1 MVCSVSEDN
10 GDGSGQRLPGRNGA
24 RAYVRARPRDSH
36 VVFPRKSGMPGSV
49 GVGMFAVS
57 LRLDIV
63 NLGLCHQ
70 HIRHCYCTAQLLLLA
85 SEPFCALYSAA
96 TRPSRL
102 AVDAVG
108 YRCIIPCAPHLHES
122 PVVLDVCDSDTH
134 VIIHTIPALRTRGGC
149 HTRQGMSL
157 SQQFHP
163 APTSHRLYVRS
174 LQPCCNLPISQYRMT
189 PGSIGTM
196 PRCEPRTE
204 ETERHVS
211 HEYFAPHV
219 ALMSVV
225 IASLDFSV
233 SIVSDA
239 FAGKV
244 SEMVRIHAFDMRF
257 KSSLDDHATSSDDLC
272 RAVRRICGRTARTLP
287 QDQDCSGDYQ
297 CRSEVVAR
305 FIPHVSDQSY
315 VLVGTVNTSFALTDS
330 DTA

>member
-1 MVCSVSEDN
+1 M
-10 GDGSGQRLPGRNGA
+10 
-24 RAYVRARPRDSH
+24 
-36 VVFPRKSGMPGSV
+36 
-49 GVGMFAVS
+49 
-57 LRLDIV
+57 
-63 NLGLCHQ
+63 
-70 HIRHCYCTAQLLLLA
+70 
-85 SEPFCALYSAA
+85 
-96 TRPSRL
+96 
-102 AVDAVG
+102 
-108 YRCIIPCAPHLHES
+108 
-122 PVVLDVCDSDTH
+122 
-134 VIIHTIPALRTRGGC
+134 
-149 HTRQGMSL
+149 

-174 LQPCCNLPISQYRMT
+174 LQPCCNPPISQYRMT

-211 HEYFAPHV
+211 HEFFAPHV

-244 SEMVRIHAFDMRF
+244 SETVRIHAFDMWF

-287 QDQDCSGDYQ
+287 QDQDCSGDCQ

-305 FIPHVSDQSY
+305 FIPRVSDQSY

-330 DTA
+330 DTAFFLNAHLKLLNVAHPRSTVDFVRLHESQHLDAPDPRHNYFSDATEVHRVALLTGVRSRRPGQLDDILVSRLWDLRRLSQDAPQLWVKNRTLMGMKWLRFLFHLRIPARANSNAFSCFTWTSNVQICLHYGPCRETDFRIGILGPW